1 MADSVGIRLGVDGE
15 KAFKASLAAV
25 NSQLKSLGAEML
37 AVTASFTKNADSQEA
52 LAAKNTVLG
61 KSIDMQKSKV
71 DLLNKQIEAQKG
83 KLDALGSALDKASA
97 EYGENSD
104 QALKAQNAYNR
115 QAKTVGDLT
124 TQLHKA
130 EAELSGMSAAMED
143 NNDALA
149 GGGKSMDELADGA
162 RNAADG
168 LKGAGKAGLSF
179 GDIIKANVISEAVV
193 GGIRALGDAMKTV
206 AGAALDLAKESISG
220 FSQYEQLAGGVKTL
234 FGTEAASLEEYANS
248 VGKSAEE
255 VAGEYEKLLASQQ
268 TVFDNAD
275 KAFQSAGLSANEYME
290 TVTSFSAS
298 LLQGLGGDTEKAAA
312 LADKAIIDMAD
323 NANKMGTDIGSIQ
336 NAYQGFAKQNYTMLD
351 NLKLG
356 YGGTQEEMVRLINDS
371 GILEKKIEDLDGI
384 RFDQVVEA
392 VHAVQTNIGIT
403 GTTAQE
409 ASSTIEGS
417 VNAMKSAWSNLV
429 SGMARDDADLS
440 GLMSDL
446 AGSVETAGANLLPRI
461 TTILS
466 SMGTLVAQLAPQIAG
481 QVPHLIEQVVPPM
494 IEAGAQMLGGVA
506 TGLIQA
512 LPGLLSYAGEA
523 LTGLRDSFLEMVPS
537 LAQGIQEK
545 TPEFISAGLDLL
557 GGLASSLRENAGMAV
572 DAMIE
577 LAKGLA
583 QGIADGIPAI
593 IEKAPQIV
601 SDLANTINDNAPKI
615 FAAAW
620 DIIKTLG
627 KGLIDAIPTLIANIP
642 QIISAISDTITA
654 FNWLNLGKTIITALG
669 NGIKAMVSLVKSAGT
684 KIKDAIAGGIKKLPD
699 EMLKIG
705 KNIVK
710 GVWDGI
716 SAMGDWIKT
725 KVSDFF
731 GGIVDGVKGLL
742 GIHSPSKLFKEE
754 IGENI
759 GLGVAEGISD
769 SGDKAVKAADKMAK
783 DVYERSKT
791 WAERQTKYQ
800 KLTLQEQL
808 DLWKTIQGQFIK
820 ESKQYAE
827 AEEKIFDIKAQ
838 MQEEYSKKVED
849 VNKRITDLEK
859 EYLDALSNR
868 TDKIFNSYK
877 LFDKAADKEEVSGR
891 ELIGNLQSQVERMQE
906 FYDGLR
912 ELSARGVGDA
922 LVEEIRDMG
931 PSAAAQLDALL
942 ELSDLKL
949 SEYADLY
956 KRKQQ
961 LANQEAVEQL
971 SALRTETNRQI
982 RESLNEISNVYG
994 QSAAALG
1001 EMFTGGLADGMLGN
1015 LDTVADAA
1023 KAATSEA
1030 ISAAGQAMAN
1040 VIKSVGGIEYEPDVD
1055 YGKLMLAA
1063 RNLEEFEE
1071 LAAKRNAKI
1080 VGENLNLI
1088 EKGYSDNA
1096 QLLAQWQSMQ
1106 ARAKEQSVQ
1115 TVDALAGTVSDT
1127 LRSFLDDTPEMG
1139 RQFSEQLAEGIR
1151 SGMSAVISA
1160 SADVARAAAETA
1172 RQILSTGIPS
1182 LQADVAPAMASG
1194 RGSRD
1199 GQIVDMLSRA
1209 VQNASGGTG
1218 SIDYAELGRTVYGAV
1233 RDGLS
1238 GAGVY
1243 LEGRRVGKFV
1253 SDWQGNEN
1261 MAMGR

>member
-97 EYGENSD
+97 EYGENSE

-124 TQLHKA
+124 AQLHKA

-168 LKGAGKAGLSF
+168 LKDAGKAGLSF

-234 FGTEAASLEEYANS
+234 FGTEAASLEEYAQS

-312 LADKAIIDMAD
+312 LADQAIIDMAD

-384 RFDQVVEA
+384 RFDQIVEA
-392 VHAVQTNIGIT
+392 IHAVQTSIGIT
-403 GTTAQE
+403 GTTAKE

-417 VNAMKSAWSNLV
+417 VNAMKAAWSNLV

-446 AGSVETAGANLLPRI
+446 VGSVETAGANLLPRI

-481 QVPHLIEQVVPPM
+481 QVPQLIEQVVPPM
-494 IEAGAQMLGGVA
+494 IEAGAQMLGGVV

-512 LPGLLSYAGEA
+512 LPGLLSYAEETVSGLLESFTELAPLLAQSVTEGLSEISGASVEIISNLASGISEA
-523 LTGLRDSFLEMVPS
+523 LPELMPVAVDTILQIVDTLIENADQLIDAALEIVSS
-537 LAQGIQEK
+537 LADGLIESL
-545 TPEFISAGLDLL
+545 PELL
-557 GGLASSLRENAGMAV
+557 
-572 DAMIE
+572 
-577 LAKGLA
+577 
-583 QGIADGIPAI
+583 
-593 IEKAPQIV
+593 EKAPIII
-601 SDLANTINDNAPKI
+601 SDLVDSIVENLPKLAS
-615 FAAAW
+615 AAFE
-620 DIIKTLG
+620 I
-627 KGLIDAIPTLIANIP
+627 
-642 QIISAISDTITA
+642 
-654 FNWLNLGKTIITALG
+654 
-669 NGIKAMVSLVKSAGT
+669 VC
-684 KIKDAIAGGIKKLPD
+684 KL
-699 EMLKIG
+699 
-705 KNIVK
+705 
-710 GVWDGI
+710 
-716 SAMGDWIKT
+716 AT
-725 KVSDFF
+725 
-731 GGIVDGVKGLL
+731 GIVDNLPEIGTAAGKIIGKIVDGALELIQDIWNLGHDIVSGVWTGINEKAEWIKKKVSGFFTGIVDSVKDIL

-808 DLWKTIQGQFIK
+808 DLWKTIQGQFVK

-827 AEEKIFDIKAQ
+827 AEEKIFDLKGQ

-849 VNKRITDLEK
+849 TNKKITDLEK
-859 EYLDALSNR
+859 EYLDAVSSR
-868 TDKIFNSYK
+868 TEKIFNSYK
-877 LFDKAADKEEVSGR
+877 LFDKAADQEQVSGR

-1001 EMFTGGLADGMLGN
+1001 EMFTGSLADGMLGGM
-1015 LDTVADAA
+1015 DTVADAA

-1080 VGENLNLI
+1080 VGENFNLI

-1115 TVDALAGTVSDT
+1115 TVDALVGTVSDT

-1151 SGMSAVISA
+1151 SGLSAVVSA

-1172 RQILSTGIPS
+1172 RQVLSTGIPS

-1199 GQIVDMLSRA
+1199 GQIADMLSRV
-1209 VQNASGGTG
+1209 VQNASGGTD

-1233 RDGLS
+1233 RDGMS

-1253 SDWQGNEN
+1253 SDWQSNEN

>member
-124 TQLHKA
+124 AQLHKA

-168 LKGAGKAGLSF
+168 LKDAGKAGLSF

-234 FGTEAASLEEYANS
+234 FGTEAASLEEYAQS

-323 NANKMGTDIGSIQ
+323 NANKMGTDISSIQ
-336 NAYQGFAKQNYTMLD
+336 DAYQGFAKQNYTMLD

-384 RFDQVVEA
+384 RFDQIVEA
-392 VHAVQTNIGIT
+392 IHAVQTNIGIT
-403 GTTAQE
+403 GTTAKE

-417 VNAMKSAWSNLV
+417 VNAMKAAWSNLV
-429 SGMARDDADLS
+429 SGMAREDADLS
-440 GLMSDL
+440 GLITQFVD
-446 AGSVETAGANLLPRI
+446 SVGTSAENVIPRVQQ
-461 TTILS
+461 ILS
-466 SMGTLVAQLAPQIAG
+466 GMGEVTQSLAPIISEQL
-481 QVPHLIEQVVPPM
+481 PPLIESV
-494 IEAGAQMLGGVA
+494 L
-506 TGLIQA
+506 
-512 LPGLLSYAGEA
+512 
-523 LTGLRDSFLEMVPS
+523 PS
-537 LAQGIQEK
+537 LAA
-545 TPEFISAGLDLL
+545 AGGQLL
-557 GGLASSLRENAGMAV
+557 GGIVTGI
-572 DAMIE
+572 IE
-577 LAKGLA
+577 AA
-583 QGIADGIPAI
+583 PAI
-593 IEKAPQIV
+593 ASAAVLLVGELKGAMAEQIPSLSIVFENLETVVVAATAAFVAFKAATAISSIIDTLKKATESQTIAQAALNAV
-601 SDLANTINDNAPKI
+601 MNANP
-615 FAAAW
+615 FV
-620 DIIKTLG
+620 
-627 KGLIDAIPTLIANIP
+627 LIATLIAGLVAALVTLYNTNEDFRNKVN
-642 QIISAISDTITA
+642 SVWTAVKNTVSD
-654 FNWLNLGKTIITALG
+654 
-669 NGIKAMVSLVKSAGT
+669 VVKSIVAFFTETIPNAGRKMLDFFT
-684 KIKDAIAGGIKKLPD
+684 SIPD

-716 SAMGDWIKT
+716 SAMGDWIKK

-827 AEEKIFDIKAQ
+827 AEEKIFDLKAQ

-849 VNKRITDLEK
+849 TNKKITGLEK
-859 EYLDALSNR
+859 EYLDALSSR
-868 TDKIFNSYK
+868 TEKIFNSYK

-891 ELIGNLQSQVERMQE
+891 ELIGNLQSQVERMQD

-994 QSAAALG
+994 QNAAALG
-1001 EMFTGGLADGMLGN
+1001 EMFTGGLADGMLGGM
-1015 LDTVADAA
+1015 DTVADAA
-1023 KAATSEA
+1023 KAAASEA
-1030 ISAAGQAMAN
+1030 ISAAGQAMTN

-1071 LAAKRNAKI
+1071 LAAKRSAKI

-1151 SGMSAVISA
+1151 SGMSAVVSA

-1182 LQADVAPAMASG
+1182 LQADVALAMASG
-1194 RGSRD
+1194 RGSRY

>member
-1 MADSVGIRLGVDGE
+1 MPDSVGIRLGVDGE

-37 AVTASFTKNADSQEA
+37 AVTASFTKNANSQEA

-71 DLLNKQIEAQKG
+71 DLLNKQIESQKG
-83 KLDALGSALDKASA
+83 KLDSLGAALDKASA
-97 EYGENSD
+97 EYGENSE

-115 QAKTVGDLT
+115 QAKTVSDLT

-130 EAELSGMSAAMED
+130 EAEMSGMSAAMED
-143 NNDALA
+143 NNEALKQS
-149 GGGKSMDELADGA
+149 GGFFKKLFDGA

-168 LKGAGKAGLSF
+168 LEDAGKAGLSF
-179 GDIIKANVISEAVV
+179 GDIIKANVISEAVI
-193 GGIRALGDAMKTV
+193 GGIRALGEAMKTV
-206 AGAALDLAKESISG
+206 AGAALDLAKDSVAG

-234 FGTEAASLEEYANS
+234 FGTEAESLEEYARS

-255 VAGEYEKLLASQQ
+255 VSGEYEKLLSAQQ

-312 LADKAIIDMAD
+312 LADQAIIDMAD

-336 NAYQGFAKQNYTMLD
+336 NAYQGFAKQTYTMLD

-371 GILEKKIEDLDGI
+371 GILEKQIENLDGI
-384 RFDQVVEA
+384 RFDQIVEA
-392 VHAVQTNIGIT
+392 IHAVQTNMGIT
-403 GTTAQE
+403 GTTARE
-409 ASSTIEGS
+409 AASTIEGS
-417 VNAMKSAWSNLV
+417 TNAMKAAWSNLV
-429 SGMARDDADLS
+429 AGMARDDADLS
-440 GLMSDL
+440 GLMSNL
-446 AGSVETAGANLLPRI
+446 VASVETAGANLLPRI

-466 SMGTLVAQLAPQIAG
+466 SMGTLVAQLAPEIAG
-481 QVPHLIEQVVPPM
+481 QVPQLVEQVVPPM
-494 IEAGAQMLGGVA
+494 VEAGAQMLGGVA
-506 TGLIQA
+506 TGLLQA
-512 LPGLLSYAGEA
+512 LPTLLSYAGEA
-523 LTGLRDSFLEMVPS
+523 LTNLRDSFLELVPS

-620 DIIKTLG
+620 DIIKTLA
-627 KGLIDAIPTLIANIP
+627 KGLIDAIPTLVANIP
-642 QIISAISDTITA
+642 QIISAIADTITA
-654 FNWLNLGKTIITALG
+654 FNWLNLGKTIITGLG
-669 NGIKAMVSLVKSAGT
+669 NGIKAMVSFAKDAGT
-684 KIKDAIAGGIKKLPD
+684 KVKDAITGGIKKIPD

-716 SAMGDWIKT
+716 SSMGSWIKE

-742 GIHSPSKLFKEE
+742 GIHSPSRLFKEE

-769 SGDKAVKAADKMAK
+769 SSDKAIKAANKMAQ
-783 DVYERSKT
+783 DVYDRSKT

-808 DLWKTIQGQFIK
+808 EVWETIQGQFIK

-827 AEEKIFDIKAQ
+827 AEEKIFDLKAQ

-849 VNKRITDLEK
+849 VNKKITNLEK
-859 EYLDALSNR
+859 EYLDTLSSR
-868 TDKIFNSYK
+868 TEKIFNSYK
-877 LFDKAADKEEVSGR
+877 LFDKAADREEVSGQ
-891 ELIGNLQSQVERMQE
+891 ELISNLQSQVERMQD
-906 FYDGLR
+906 FYSGLR

-971 SALRTETNRQI
+971 RSLRTETNRQI
-982 RESLNEISNVYG
+982 QESLSEISNAYG
-994 QSAAALG
+994 QSASALG
-1001 EMFTGGLADGMLGN
+1001 ETFTSGLADGMLGG
-1015 LDTVADAA
+1015 LDTVANAA
-1023 KAATSEA
+1023 KATANEA

-1055 YGKLMLAA
+1055 YARLMLAA
-1063 RNLEEFEE
+1063 KNLEEFEE
-1071 LAAKRNAKI
+1071 LAARRNAKI
-1080 VGENLNLI
+1080 VGENLDLI

-1096 QLLAQWQSMQ
+1096 RLLAQWQNMQ
-1106 ARAKEQSVQ
+1106 SKAKEQSAQ
-1115 TVDALAGTVSDT
+1115 TVDALVGTVSDT
-1127 LRSFLDDTPEMG
+1127 LRSFLNDTPEIG

-1151 SGMSAVISA
+1151 SGMSAVVSA
-1160 SADVARAAAETA
+1160 AADVAKAAAETVS
-1172 RQILSTGIPS
+1172 QVLSIDIPS

-1194 RGSRD
+1194 YGSRD
-1199 GQIVDMLSRA
+1199 GQIVDMLSQA
-1209 VQNASGGTG
+1209 VQAASGSAG

-1233 RDGLS
+1233 RDGMS

-1243 LEGRRVGKFV
+1243 LEGRRVGKLV
-1253 SDWQGNEN
+1253 SDWQSNEN

>member
-15 KAFKASLAAV
+15 KAFKDSLAAV

-37 AVTASFTKNADSQEA
+37 AVTASFTKNANSQEA

-61 KSIDMQKSKV
+61 KSMDMQKSKV
-71 DLLNKQIEAQKG
+71 DLLNKQIESQKG
-83 KLDALGSALDKASA
+83 KLDALGAALDKATA
-97 EYGENSD
+97 DYGENSEE
-104 QALKAQNAYNR
+104 ALKAQNAYNR
-115 QAKTVGDLT
+115 QAKTVNDLT

-143 NNDALA
+143 NNQALE
-149 GGGKSMDELADGA
+149 GGGESMDELAKGA

-168 LKGAGKAGLSF
+168 LEDAGKAGLSF
-179 GDIIKANVISEAVV
+179 GDVIKANVISEAVI
-193 GGIRALGDAMKTV
+193 GGIRALGEAMKTV
-206 AGAALDLAKESISG
+206 AGAALDLAKDSIAG

-234 FGTEAASLEEYANS
+234 FGTEAASLEEYARS

-255 VAGEYEKLLASQQ
+255 VSGEYEKLLSAQQ

-275 KAFQSAGLSANEYME
+275 KAFQTAGLSANEYME

-312 LADKAIIDMAD
+312 LADQAIIDMAD

-336 NAYQGFAKQNYTMLD
+336 NAYQGFAKQTYTMLD

-371 GILEKKIEDLDGI
+371 GILEKQIENLDGI
-384 RFDQVVEA
+384 RFDQIVEA
-392 VHAVQTNIGIT
+392 IHEVQTSMGIT
-403 GTTAQE
+403 GTTARE

-417 VNAMKSAWSNLV
+417 TNAMKAAWLNLV
-429 SGMARDDADLS
+429 AGMARDDADLS
-440 GLMSDL
+440 GLIIQFVDSVGTAAENIIPRVQQIL
-446 AGSVETAGANLLPRI
+446 AGMREAVQTFASVISE
-461 TTILS
+461 
-466 SMGTLVAQLAPQIAG
+466 QAPA
-481 QVPHLIEQVVPPM
+481 LIEGVLPSLL
-494 IEAGAQMLGGVA
+494 EAGASLVDGLLSGIISTLPALAEAATGIIEQLSTAIISNLPALVTSAATVVA
-506 TGLIQA
+506 TFASGISES
-512 LPGLLSYAGEA
+512 LPGLIPAAVEAILQIVETLLDNADQLVDAGIEIIMA
-523 LTGLRDSFLEMVPS
+523 LTDGLINALPKLAEKVPQIISKIVEVIANNLPKMHEAALKLITS
-537 LAQGIQEK
+537 LA
-545 TPEFISAGLDLL
+545 AGL
-557 GGLASSLRENAGMAV
+557 
-572 DAMIE
+572 
-577 LAKGLA
+577 
-583 QGIADGIPAI
+583 
-593 IEKAPQIV
+593 
-601 SDLANTINDNAPKI
+601 
-615 FAAAW
+615 
-620 DIIKTLG
+620 IK
-627 KGLIDAIPTLIANIP
+627 AIPTLHKSIP
-642 QIISAISDTITA
+642 QLVSAIV
-654 FNWLNLGKTIITALG
+654 
-669 NGIKAMVSLVKSAGT
+669 NGFTSMASKFL
-684 KIKDAIAGGIKKLPD
+684 D
-699 EMLKIG
+699 IG
-705 KNIVK
+705 KNIVS

-716 SAMGDWIKT
+716 KGMGSWIKE

-731 GGIVDGVKGLL
+731 GGIVDSVKGLL

-783 DVYERSKT
+783 DVYDRSKT
-791 WAERQTKYQ
+791 WAELQTKYQ
-800 KLTLQEQL
+800 KLTLREQL
-808 DLWKTIQGQFIK
+808 EVWETIQGQFVK
-820 ESKQYAE
+820 ESKQYAQ
-827 AEEKIFDIKAQ
+827 AEEEIFDLKAQ

-849 VNKRITDLEK
+849 VNKKITDLEEK
-859 EYLDALSNR
+859 YLDAVSSR

-877 LFDKAADKEEVSGR
+877 LFDKAADREEVSGQ
-891 ELIGNLQSQVERMQE
+891 ELISNLQSQVESMQD
-906 FYDGLR
+906 FYNGLR

-942 ELSDLKL
+942 DLSDLKL

-956 KRKQQ
+956 KTKQQ

-971 SALRTETNRQI
+971 RSLRTETNRQI
-982 RESLNEISNVYG
+982 QESLSEISNVYG
-994 QSAAALG
+994 RNASALG
-1001 EMFTGGLADGMLGN
+1001 EAFTGGLAEGMLGG

-1023 KAATSEA
+1023 KAAADEA
-1030 ISAAGQAMAN
+1030 VSAAGQAMAN
-1040 VIKSVGGIEYEPDVD
+1040 AIKSVGGIEYEPDAD
-1055 YGKLMLAA
+1055 YTKLMLAA
-1063 RNLEEFEE
+1063 KNLEEFEA

-1080 VGENLNLI
+1080 VGENLDLI

-1106 ARAKEQSVQ
+1106 SRAKEQSAR
-1115 TVDALAGTVSDT
+1115 TVDALVGTVSDT

-1151 SGMSAVISA
+1151 SGMSAVVSA
-1160 SADVARAAAETA
+1160 AADVASAAAETA
-1172 RQILSTGIPS
+1172 SQVLSIDIPS

-1194 RGSRD
+1194 YGSRD
-1199 GQIVDMLSRA
+1199 GQIIDMLSNA
-1209 VQNASGGTG
+1209 VQAASGGAG

-1238 GAGVY
+1238 SSGVY
-1243 LEGRRVGKFV
+1243 LEGRRVGKFI
-1253 SDWQGNEN
+1253 SDWQSNEN